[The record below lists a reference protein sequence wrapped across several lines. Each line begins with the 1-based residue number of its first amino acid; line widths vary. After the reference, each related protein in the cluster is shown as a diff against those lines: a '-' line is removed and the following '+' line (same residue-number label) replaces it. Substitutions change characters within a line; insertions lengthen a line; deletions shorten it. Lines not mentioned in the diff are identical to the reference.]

1 MPRLLA
7 AFPAV
12 AGLQQIVDRI
22 GGGVDVYSAF
32 DDTFRRTACASDLA
46 RPAMSF
52 IEDRVQRSVTLS
64 SVVAKSSFRWFSTC
78 SAVS

>member
-22 GGGVDVYSAF
+22 GGGVDVYSALSRMVLLSEYNVAAPEDVPGSSPPQHF
-32 DDTFRRTACASDLA
+32 ANR
-46 RPAMSF
+46 SF
-52 IEDRVQRSVTLS
+52 WRYGECSGSLY
-64 SVVAKSSFRWFSTC
+64 SVV
-78 SAVS
+78 V

>member
-22 GGGVDVYSAF
+22 GGGVDVYSALGVIRASVQKHQAA
-32 DDTFRRTACASDLA
+32 FRPQNLHVEA
-46 RPAMSF
+46 R
-52 IEDRVQRSVTLS
+52 RSV
-64 SVVAKSSFRWFSTC
+64 VQ
-78 SAVS
+78 

>member
-22 GGGVDVYSAF
+22 GGGVDVYSALSLYSSKVW
-32 DDTFRRTACASDLA
+32 RSNCR
-46 RPAMSF
+46 SF
-52 IEDRVQRSVTLS
+52 ILAIENAKPLQLPVYSHYHLPP
-64 SVVAKSSFRWFSTC
+64 VA
-78 SAVS
+78 AL

>member
-22 GGGVDVYSAF
+22 GGGVDVYSALSRHQPEPMTAPESNRVR
-32 DDTFRRTACASDLA
+32 TFNPAPHSLQCSLLQPVHSFLYVSQRAGVGLA
-46 RPAMSF
+46 
-52 IEDRVQRSVTLS
+52 
-64 SVVAKSSFRWFSTC
+64 
-78 SAVS
+78 